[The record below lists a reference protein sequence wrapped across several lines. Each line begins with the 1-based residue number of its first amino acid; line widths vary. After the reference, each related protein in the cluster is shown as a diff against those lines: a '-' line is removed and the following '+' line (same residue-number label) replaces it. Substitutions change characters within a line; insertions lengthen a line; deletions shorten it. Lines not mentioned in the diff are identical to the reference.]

1 MIALELT
8 SDGVTRS
15 HPASKETPEDKE
27 KDKEEEK
34 NKDEDDSDGMSL
46 KSWMNKDWN
55 CCIHSSFE

>member
-1 MIALELT
+1 MIGLELT

-15 HPASKETPEDKE
+15 HPPSKESPEDKE

-46 KSWMNKDWN
+46 KSWKRLELL
-55 CCIHSSFE
+55 HS